1 MLKNILK
8 LEGAQAL
15 NKTEQINING
25 GGSRGGAGSS
35 SSCPNGSRPLWG
47 LCNVVSG
54 TQIGYCAGG
63 ITINRPC
70 S

>member
-1 MLKNILK
+1 MLKIILK
-8 LEGAQAL
+8 LENSQAL

-25 GGSRGGAGSS
+25 GGSRVVS
-35 SSCPNGSRPLWG
+35 SSCPGGSRPLWG

-54 TQIGYCAGG
+54 SQIGYCAGG